1 MGDPHPLLRG
11 LLLCCLAGSALG
23 LVEGRTFDIAMPE
36 SALGA
41 YSVARPSLCKM
52 ETSVEECDRRDACF
66 TCSNPCSCC
75 TGCTRAA
82 GCHCCND
89 HSVFHDTCPKATAL
103 SYCLWVNP
111 EVDRGK
117 LRSILLFKCYLNVG
131 LEGGMASIM
140 STKLR
145 SIMLS
150 LRTQHLHVAS
160 IFYGWC
166 FGNMHFFA

>member
-1 MGDPHPLLRG
+1 MDMGDPHPLLRG

-117 LRSILLFKCYLNVG
+117 LRSILLFKCGIRGGNGKHNVDQAAQHHVVFTHT
-131 LEGGMASIM
+131 ASPRGQHF
-140 STKLR
+140 LR
-145 SIMLS
+145 MVF
-150 LRTQHLHVAS
+150 R
-160 IFYGWC
+160 
-166 FGNMHFFA
+166 